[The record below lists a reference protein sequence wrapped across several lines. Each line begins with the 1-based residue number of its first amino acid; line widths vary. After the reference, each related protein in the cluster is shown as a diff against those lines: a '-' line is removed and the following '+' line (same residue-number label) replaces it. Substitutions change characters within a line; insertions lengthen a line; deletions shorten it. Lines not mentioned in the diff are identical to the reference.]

1 MKIGR
6 ASWLT
11 DTGRKRLRNEDAHV
25 FEPPL
30 FAIADGM
37 GGARA
42 GEVAAGLAAAALRDG
57 GRGVA
62 DEAGLEAI
70 IDDANRRVWERS
82 VADPETAG
90 MGTTVT
96 VAVVDPASDRV
107 LFGHVGDS
115 RAYRLRAGTLEQI
128 TTDHSLVAEL
138 VESGVLT
145 PEEAARHPQRSAITR
160 AVGTERAIEA
170 DVFSVPALPG
180 DVFLLCSDGL
190 TDMLLEEEIA
200 SCIVDADAD
209 PEPAARAL
217 VAAANAHG
225 GEDNI
230 TVVLFEL
237 VEGSEERA
245 AQHEV
250 PTVPTQAATP
260 PLAPTDDMTPSG
272 DGSEAAGRDDEEAEA
287 ASESSLRRHGAG
299 PGGRAAALLL
309 ILAVLALAALVV
321 YWSLKR

>member
-1 MKIGR
+1 MRIGR
-6 ASWLT
+6 ASWVT

-42 GEVAAGLAAAALRDG
+42 GEVAAGIAAAALREG
-57 GRGVA
+57 GAAVE
-62 DEAGLEAI
+62 DEAGLEAL
-70 IDDANRRVWERS
+70 IDEANRRVWERS
-82 VADPETAG
+82 IADPQTAG

-96 VAVVDPASDRV
+96 IAVVDAPAERV

-115 RAYRLRAGTLEQI
+115 RAYRLREGALEQI

-160 AVGTERAIEA
+160 AVGTERAIDA
-170 DVFSVPALPG
+170 DVFPVPALPG
-180 DVFLLCSDGL
+180 DLFLLCSDGL
-190 TDMLLEEEIA
+190 TDMLFEEEIA
-200 SCIVDADAD
+200 SCIVDADGD
-209 PEPAARAL
+209 PEAAARAL
-217 VAAANAHG
+217 VASANAHG

-237 VEGSEERA
+237 VEGVDGEDGRPAEPAVKSA
-245 AQHEV
+245 APLPVE
-250 PTVPTQAATP
+250 TAATS
-260 PLAPTDDMTPSG
+260 ADTG
-272 DGSEAAGRDDEEAEA
+272 EAAEVHDEDDGGADV
-287 ASESSLRRHGAG
+287 SDPSLRRHGAG
-299 PGGRAAALLL
+299 PGGRVAALLL
-309 ILAVLALAALVV
+309 ILGVLLVAALAV